1 MDTREKHHAFENI
14 YYAIF
19 NAIKAL
25 SVKVNTGSY
34 PQTTENHSIPKHV
47 KLPLLSHFVA
57 VDISVL

>member
-14 YYAIF
+14 YYAVF

-34 PQTTENHSIPKHV
+34 PQTTENA
-47 KLPLLSHFVA
+47 LYLSM
-57 VDISVL
+57 